1 MAFSGIYFI
10 GFFVIQSITN
20 DYYSYQLFHFFALY
34 EAINSIMGKHPNHI
48 IWLSFLQTNER
59 MLSFTIYEI
68 IKNENDYQ

>member
-1 MAFSGIYFI
+1 
-10 GFFVIQSITN
+10 
-20 DYYSYQLFHFFALY
+20 
-34 EAINSIMGKHPNHI
+34 MGKHPNHI